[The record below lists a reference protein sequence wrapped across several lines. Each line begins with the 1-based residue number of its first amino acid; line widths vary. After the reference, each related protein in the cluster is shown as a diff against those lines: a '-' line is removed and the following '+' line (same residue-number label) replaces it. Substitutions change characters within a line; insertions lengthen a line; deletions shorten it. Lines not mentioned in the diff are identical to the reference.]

1 MEDFKQAIKKGEFV
15 KAKQLSKTMDLEAL
29 TETLF
34 LIAYDD
40 ETIAP
45 YGFANY
51 LLFDK
56 ETSELH
62 YLASFLLCMGL
73 NHLDGAYQTSFFH
86 AKRAIE
92 LAPEDISY
100 KEYLLLFFEMPEPLL
115 SKDEATKIAKEIL
128 KVDPENKAA
137 LSVINGDIH

>member
-1 MEDFKQAIKKGEFV
+1 MDDFKQAIKKGEFV
-15 KAKQLSKTMDLEAL
+15 KAKQLSMTMDLEAL

-34 LIAYDD
+34 LIAWDD
-40 ETIAP
+40 EPITP

-51 LLFDK
+51 LLIDK

-62 YLASFLLCMGL
+62 YLASFLLSMGL
-73 NHLDGAYQTSFFH
+73 NHLDGVYQTSFFH
-86 AKRAIE
+86 AKRAVE

-100 KEYLLLFFEMPEPLL
+100 KEYLLLFFELPEPLL

-128 KVDPENKAA
+128 KVDPENKAV
-137 LSVINGDIH
+137 LLVLNGDTH